1 MNRRGVLVSTEQ
13 FDSAALVQ
21 FAKALDARGYDSL
34 WLPELF
40 GREPIAT
47 AGYLLGKTER
57 IAVATGIANV
67 YVRDAHAMA
76 QARHTLSELSGGRFM
91 LGLGVS
97 NAGLNTSRGH
107 TWRAPLE
114 KMTAFLDA
122 LDKVE
127 VAAPAAP
134 RCPTYIA
141 AHGPQ
146 LQALGAKRTDGVIT
160 YLMTPQHAQQT
171 RARIGAKAALSVV
184 AMFLAEQDP
193 NVARAKA
200 RSALKMYVRLDYYHR
215 EWRKLGFVD
224 ADFADGGSD
233 RLIDALV
240 AWGNDDALRARIAA
254 FDTAGATRVIVMPL
268 GVQTKQGL
276 DFRVLDALAPSP
288 PDAALGTIRRAQG
301 GFEARL
307 ERAIAHD
314 QKSVWAMLTE
324 PAKLPQWLAPG
335 ELSQTGGGRAVLHFQ
350 DSGTVIDSAVSAV
363 DAPRL
368 IEYSWSGPGEPVR
381 PVRWELAARDGGTHL
396 VLTLRIPE
404 TEDIAKSCAGW
415 EAHLQMLLAALDGA
429 PIKFPFDRFKAARE
443 AYKLRVPSN

>member
-1 MNRRGVLVSTEQ
+1 MMQRGVLISTEQ
-13 FDSAALVQ
+13 FNPAALVD
-21 FAKALDARGYDSL
+21 FTKAIDARGYDSL

-57 IAVATGIANV
+57 IAIATGIANV

-76 QARHTLSELSGGRFM
+76 QARHTLAELSGGRFM

-107 TWRAPLE
+107 TWQAPLP

-122 LDKVE
+122 LDKAE
-127 VAAPAAP
+127 VVAPAAP

-146 LQALGAKRTDGVIT
+146 LQTLGAKRTDGVIT

-171 RARIGAKAALSVV
+171 RERIGRSAALSVV

-193 NVARAKA
+193 TVARAKA

-233 RLIDALV
+233 RLIDTLV
-240 AWGNDDALRARIAA
+240 AWGDDATLRTRIAA
-254 FDTAGATRVIVMPL
+254 FENAATRVIVMPL
-268 GVQTKQGL
+268 AIQSKQGL
-276 DFRVLDALAPSP
+276 DLRVLDALAP
-288 PDAALGTIRRAQG
+288 ARA
-301 GFEARL
+301 
-307 ERAIAHD
+307 
-314 QKSVWAMLTE
+314 
-324 PAKLPQWLAPG
+324 
-335 ELSQTGGGRAVLHFQ
+335 
-350 DSGTVIDSAVSAV
+350 
-363 DAPRL
+363 
-368 IEYSWSGPGEPVR
+368 
-381 PVRWELAARDGGTHL
+381 
-396 VLTLRIPE
+396 
-404 TEDIAKSCAGW
+404 
-415 EAHLQMLLAALDGA
+415 
-429 PIKFPFDRFKAARE
+429 
-443 AYKLRVPSN
+443 

>member
-13 FDSAALVQ
+13 FDSAALVE

-57 IAVATGIANV
+57 IAIATGIANV

-107 TWRAPLE
+107 TWRPPLE
-114 KMTAFLDA
+114 KMTTFLDA

-134 RCPTYIA
+134 RGPTYIA
-141 AHGPQ
+141 AHGPK
-146 LQALGAKRTDGVIT
+146 LQMLGAKRTDGVIT
-160 YLMTPQHAQQT
+160 YLMTPAHAQQT
-171 RARIGAKAALSVV
+171 RARIGANAALSVV

-240 AWGNDDALRARIAA
+240 AWGDDDALRARIAA

-268 GVQTKQGL
+268 AVQVETGTRSARVGCARDRLSCSDYALVLGVRQIRRRL
-276 DFRVLDALAPSP
+276 RSAFRVERFDMSEHDAE
-288 PDAALGTIRRAQG
+288 LGTIKRTRG
-301 GFEARL
+301 GYEARL
-307 ERAIAHD
+307 ERFLEHD
-314 QKSVWAMLTE
+314 QKTVWAMLTD
-324 PAKLPQWLAPG
+324 PARAARVARAG
-335 ELSQTGGGRAVLHFQ
+335 RVVGRRRAVRR
-350 DSGTVIDSAVSAV
+350 S
-363 DAPRL
+363 
-368 IEYSWSGPGEPVR
+368 
-381 PVRWELAARDGGTHL
+381 
-396 VLTLRIPE
+396 
-404 TEDIAKSCAGW
+404 
-415 EAHLQMLLAALDGA
+415 
-429 PIKFPFDRFKAARE
+429 
-443 AYKLRVPSN
+443 